1 MKRTCKDCLHFEAC
15 KYMYEAAFDQQWFP
29 FGTCDRFKYNS
40 HFVEFPCAIGDTI
53 FRVAEFLCKT
63 EPVEYRVSGLSVKK
77 DKTIK
82 IKLSDNIGVF
92 EITKSDIGKSCFLT
106 YEDAKTELD
115 RRMNDGKM

>member
-1 MKRTCKDCLHFEAC
+1 MKKCESCAHYDAC
-15 KYMYEAAFDQQWFP
+15 KSLYEILMDGRELPDQEE
-29 FGTCDRFKYNS
+29 CEHFKENS

-63 EPVEYRVSGLSVKK
+63 EPVEYRVSGLSVRK

-82 IKLSDNIGVF
+82 IRLSDNIGVF
-92 EITKSDIGKSCFLT
+92 EITKSDIGKSFFLN

-115 RRMNDGKM
+115 RRMNDGNL

>member
-1 MKRTCKDCLHFEAC
+1 MKRACEDCLYFEAC
-15 KYMYEAAFDQQWFP
+15 KFMYGDAFDQQRFF
-29 FGTCDRFKYNS
+29 FGTCNRFKDRS

-92 EITKSDIGKSCFLT
+92 EITKADIGKSFFLT

-115 RRMNDGKM
+115 RRLNNDNL

>member
-1 MKRTCKDCLHFEAC
+1 MKKTCKECLSYGAC
-15 KYMYEAAFDQQWFP
+15 LEFCTETVLRNH
-29 FGTCDRFKYNS
+29 GTCEHFKDNS

-63 EPVEYRVSGLSVKK
+63 KPVEYRVSGLSVKK

-82 IKLSDNIGVF
+82 IKLSDSLGVF
-92 EITKSDIGKSCFLT
+92 EITKADIGKSFFLT

-115 RRMNDGKM
+115 RRMNDGNL